1 LSSASARWS
10 DVAKSHARLSRL
22 ANQILPRVAAVGG
35 LLLIWWLASM
45 SGLFTESMLP
55 PPGAVIRSFVDNF
68 AQPDPPRESILAA
81 TQASIIRLIVGLG
94 IGILIGTMTG
104 LAMAASTWTQRSVGS
119 LMSGLQALPSISWL
133 PLAIIW
139 FGLSERSILF
149 VVIIASIPA
158 VAIAAASAIR
168 LVPPLLVRAGRTL
181 GARRGA
187 LSRRV
192 VLPAAVP
199 AYIAGLQSAW
209 ALAWRALMAGE
220 LISTGGKG
228 LGHLLDANRQI
239 FSTSNIFAVML
250 MIVIVGM
257 VVESLFGVLDRRVR
271 SRRGLLVD
279 A

>member
-10 DVAKSHARLSRL
+10 SVAR
-22 ANQILPRVAAVGG
+22 QILPRLAAIGG
-35 LLLIWWLASM
+35 LLLVWWAAAA
-45 SGLFTESMLP
+45 SGLFTESVLP
-55 PPGAVIRSFVDNF
+55 HPGSVIGAFGENF
-68 AQPDPPRESILAA
+68 AQPDPPRESILDA

-94 IGILIGTMTG
+94 IGVLIGTVIG

-119 LMSGLQALPSISWL
+119 LTSGLQALPSISWL

-139 FGLSERSILF
+139 FGLSERAILF

-181 GARRGA
+181 GARRGT
-187 LSRRV
+187 LYGRV
-192 VLPAAVP
+192 VLPAAFP
-199 AYIAGLQSAW
+199 AYLAGLQTAW

-239 FSTSNIFAVML
+239 FSTSNILAVML
-250 MIVIVGM
+250 MIIIVGM
-257 VVESLFGVLDRRVR
+257 TVEALIGIVDRRVR
-271 SRRGLLVD
+271 SRRGLLVN